1 MNFIDIAK
9 KLQEYYPDG
18 NKKGTVLLWKDTIQ
32 EIAQQLEILAKC
44 GFYST
49 EEEAIDAIVEYIST
63 FRDYKNMEILR
74 YFIAKEQST
83 GNTKSIFMDII
94 KTFRKNENINKL

>member
-1 MNFIDIAK
+1 MNLIDIAK

-18 NKKGTVLLWKDTIQ
+18 NKKGTALSWKGTTQ

-44 GFYST
+44 GFSFT

-63 FRDYKNMEILR
+63 FSDYRDMEILR
-74 YFIAKEQST
+74 YFIAKEQSN
-83 GNTKSIFMDII
+83 GNIKSIFMEII
-94 KTFRKNENINKL
+94 KTFRKNENINRH